1 MAEKPLRVLGIN
13 GSARRYGNSFR
24 LLRAALMGA
33 EEEGAETR
41 LIHLYDYELQP
52 CMACYSD
59 KPLECKYPK
68 ECPLL
73 GPGRRDD
80 YHILAELI
88 LSSDAFIVATPV
100 YWFMASAKVKTLFE
114 RMTSL
119 ENMMYHTGRSLL
131 DGKVAGFI
139 AVGEEAGAAMALSW
153 LMLTANM
160 MGIHI
165 PAWGTA
171 YYHGRGDALDDEQAL
186 SDAYNVGVNV
196 VRLARTLRGGE
207 SAAPWYRRLGD
218 REAEELRRRIRVEA
232 EELMRREEERRP
244 WLRKG

>member
-1 MAEKPLRVLGIN
+1 MAGDKVKVLGIN

-24 LLRAALMGA
+24 LLRAALIGA

-59 KPLECKYPK
+59 EPLECRYPK

-73 GPGRRDD
+73 APGTRDD
-80 YHILAELI
+80 YHALAELI
-88 LSSDAFIVATPV
+88 LASDAFIVATPV

-119 ENMMYHTGRSLL
+119 ENMLYHTGRSLL

-186 SDAYNVGVNV
+186 SDAYNVGINV
-196 VRLARTLRGGE
+196 VRLAKLLKGR
-207 SAAPWYRRLGD
+207 SDAYPWYRRLGGG
-218 REAEELRRRIRVEA
+218 EAEELRRRIRGEA
-232 EELMRREEERRP
+232 EELMRREEARRP
-244 WLRKG
+244 WLRRR

>member
-1 MAEKPLRVLGIN
+1 MAPMVSVIGIN

-24 LLRAALMGA
+24 LLRAALAGA
-33 EEEGAETR
+33 EEEGANTR

-52 CMACYSD
+52 CLACYSD
-59 KPLECKYPK
+59 EPLECKYPK

-80 YHILAELI
+80 YHVLAELI
-88 LSSDAFIVATPV
+88 LRSDAFIVATPV
-100 YWFMASAKVKTLFE
+100 YWFMASAKVKTFFE

-119 ENMMYHTGRSLL
+119 ENMLYHTGRSLL

-153 LMLTANM
+153 LMLTSNM

-196 VRLARTLRGGE
+196 ARLAKLLKTGSGP
-207 SAAPWYRRLGD
+207 SPWYRRLGA
-218 REAEELRRRIRVEA
+218 REAEELRKKIRAEA
-232 EELMRREEERRP
+232 EAVRKEEEERRP
-244 WLRKG
+244 WLRRG